1 MNPCTTILTHTQIS
15 NKLKRIAWQIFEN
28 NMDEQKIWIAGID
41 ARGQFI
47 AQHLVS
53 ELQKISNLSIHQLAI
68 QLDRNTFEPKFISD
82 TDFDELGN
90 ATVVIVDDVMNSGKT
105 IVSSFMPLLNRGVRK
120 IELAVLA
127 SRSHRL
133 YPIKADYVGISM
145 ATTLQE
151 NLLFDN
157 SNPDDLKLILE

>member
-1 MNPCTTILTHTQIS
+1 MNPSNTILSHTQIS

-28 NMDEQKIWIAGID
+28 NMDEKQLWIAGID

-47 AQHLVS
+47 AKQIVA
-53 ELQKISNLSIHQLAI
+53 ELKKISSLEIHQLDI
-68 QLDRNTFEPKFISD
+68 QLDRTTFEPRFISD
-82 TDFDELGN
+82 TDFDELSN
-90 ATVVIVDDVMNSGKT
+90 AAVVIVDDVMNSGKT

-151 NLLFDN
+151 HLLFDN
-157 SNPDDLKLILE
+157 SNPDDLKLNLE

>member
-1 MNPCTTILTHTQIS
+1 MNPTNTILSHTQIS

-28 NMDEQKIWIAGID
+28 NMDEQKLWIAGID

-47 AQHLVS
+47 AQHIVM
-53 ELQKISNLSIHQLAI
+53 ELKNISSLEIHQLNI
-68 QLDRNTFEPKFISD
+68 HLDRNSFEPKFISD
-82 TDFDELGN
+82 TDFDALEN
-90 ATVVIVDDVMNSGKT
+90 AAVVIVDDVLNSGKT
-105 IVSSFMPLLNRGVRK
+105 VVSSFMPLLNRGVRK

-151 NLLFDN
+151 HLLFDN
-157 SNPDDLKLILE
+157 SNPNDLKLILQ

>member
-1 MNPCTTILTHTQIS
+1 
-15 NKLKRIAWQIFEN
+15 
-28 NMDEQKIWIAGID
+28 
-41 ARGQFI
+41 
-47 AQHLVS
+47 
-53 ELQKISNLSIHQLAI
+53 
-68 QLDRNTFEPKFISD
+68 
-82 TDFDELGN
+82 
-90 ATVVIVDDVMNSGKT
+90 MNSGKS

-151 NLLFDN
+151 HLLFDN